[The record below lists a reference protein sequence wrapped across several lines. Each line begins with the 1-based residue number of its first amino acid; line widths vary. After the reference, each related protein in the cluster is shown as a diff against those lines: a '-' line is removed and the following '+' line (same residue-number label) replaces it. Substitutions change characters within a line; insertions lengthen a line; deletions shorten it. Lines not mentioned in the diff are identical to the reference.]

1 MELYLG
7 MLEEGLTRQLV
18 IAAAPLVLHSKTAV
32 KADFFFFP
40 NSIFIRQFITQG
52 QLPYKCSCLSSHRQ
66 QLGAGDVS
74 SAAELA
80 HVL

>member
-1 MELYLG
+1 
-7 MLEEGLTRQLV
+7 MLVEGLARQLV

-32 KADFFFFP
+32 KADFFFS
-40 NSIFIRQFITQG
+40 NSIFIHQFITQG

-80 HVL
+80 HIL